1 MTSYWAE
8 ARSAAHTLSKWPGS
22 PRKPN
27 QKSRPRAARLSPMS
41 TSQNEKGLR
50 RIIRS
55 ASAYVPQVPKP
66 KKKISLTEKFVWSG
80 IALFAYLIMGQI
92 PLYGVTDDPQF
103 DFLAFAR
110 VIFAAQQGT
119 LMELGI
125 GPIVTAGL
133 LMQLLKGSD
142 LIRLDFK
149 NPDDRSLFTSATKIV
164 TIIVIVAEG
173 ALYGFSVYGPLVAH
187 VDIIP
192 VVIAQLIFASFL
204 VMLMDEMVQKGWGVG
219 SGLSLFIMAGI
230 AQTIL
235 WSVFSPVPATDGPVG
250 VLPFTIDAVANG
262 HGYDSIF
269 RSGQLASLF
278 ALSLTIAVI
287 LILVYIEG
295 IHVDIPIVSTKYRGF
310 TAVYPIKLLYT
321 SVIPVILAS
330 ALIANGV
337 FMGQMMWANY
347 NPNNTNPVFNWIA
360 QFDPNQAQT
369 PTGGILYYMTS
380 PRSLDH
386 VAQDPVRALV
396 YIIFF
401 TGIVTVF
408 SRLWVELGGLSAKN
422 AAKNL
427 LDADVQ
433 VPGFRRSEGSVENL
447 LNRYIPS
454 LTIISGVIIGLLA
467 SLSDVLNVFGS
478 GTGLLLMVNIMV
490 SYYQTLVK
498 EQIDT
503 YMPKLAALLG
513 RK

>member
-1 MTSYWAE
+1 
-8 ARSAAHTLSKWPGS
+8 
-22 PRKPN
+22 
-27 QKSRPRAARLSPMS
+27 MS
-41 TSQNEKGLR
+41 TRQNETGLR

-55 ASAYVPQVPKP
+55 ASVYLPQVPKP
-66 KKKISLTEKFVWSG
+66 KKKISLSEKFVWTG

-149 NPDDRSLFTSATKIV
+149 NPDDRSLFTSATKLV

-173 ALYGFSVYGPLVAH
+173 GLYGFSVYGPLVAH
-187 VDIIP
+187 PDIIP

-219 SGLSLFIMAGI
+219 SGLSLFIMAGVG
-230 AQTIL
+230 QTIL
-235 WSVFSPVPATDGPVG
+235 WSVFSPLPIDPGTGEAIGIAPFAIQAGLDGH
-250 VLPFTIDAVANG
+250 FQDA
-262 HGYDSIF
+262 IF
-269 RSGQLASLF
+269 RSGSLPSIF

-330 ALIANGV
+330 ALIANGI

-347 NPNNTNPVFNWIA
+347 NPNNTNPMFNWIA
-360 QFDPNQAQT
+360 QFDAEQQQT
-369 PTGGILYYMTS
+369 PTGGILYYITG
-380 PRSLDH
+380 PRSLEAM
-386 VAQDPVRALV
+386 VADPVRAAIYV
-396 YIIFF
+396 VFF

-408 SRLWVELGGLSAKN
+408 SRLWVELGGLSAKT
-422 AAKNL
+422 AARNL

-433 VPGFRRSEGSVENL
+433 VPGFRRAEGSVETL

-467 SLSDVLNVFGS
+467 ALSDMLGVFGT
-478 GTGLLLMVNIMV
+478 GTGILLMVNILV

-498 EQIDT
+498 EQVDT
-503 YMPKLAALLG
+503 HMPKLAALLG

>member
-1 MTSYWAE
+1 
-8 ARSAAHTLSKWPGS
+8 
-22 PRKPN
+22 
-27 QKSRPRAARLSPMS
+27 MS
-41 TSQNEKGLR
+41 TGQNESGLR
-50 RIIRS
+50 RIIKS
-55 ASAYVPQVPKP
+55 ASVYLPQVPKP
-66 KKKISLTEKFVWSG
+66 KKKISLSEKFVWTG

-142 LIRLDFK
+142 LIKLDFK
-149 NPDDRSLFTSATKIV
+149 NPDDRSLFTSATKLV

-173 ALYGFSVYGPLVAH
+173 GLYGFSVYGPLVAH
-187 VDIIP
+187 PDIIP

-219 SGLSLFIMAGI
+219 SGLSLFIMAGVG
-230 AQTIL
+230 QTIL
-235 WSVFSPVPATDGPVG
+235 WSVFSPLPIDPGTGEAIGIAPFAIQAGLDGH
-250 VLPFTIDAVANG
+250 FQDA
-262 HGYDSIF
+262 IF
-269 RSGQLASLF
+269 RSGALPSIF

-330 ALIANGV
+330 ALIANGI

-347 NPNNTNPVFNWIA
+347 NPNNTNPMFNWIA
-360 QFDPNQAQT
+360 QFDAEQQQT
-369 PTGGILYYMTS
+369 PTGGLLYYITG
-380 PRSLDH
+380 PRSLEAM
-386 VAQDPVRALV
+386 VADPVRAAIYV
-396 YIIFF
+396 VFF

-408 SRLWVELGGLSAKN
+408 SRLWVELGGLSAKT
-422 AAKNL
+422 AARNL

-433 VPGFRRSEGSVENL
+433 VPGFRRAEGSVETL

-467 SLSDVLNVFGS
+467 SLSDMLGVFGT
-478 GTGLLLMVNIMV
+478 GTGILLMVNILV

-498 EQIDT
+498 EQVDT
-503 YMPKLAALLG
+503 HMPKLAALLG

>member
-1 MTSYWAE
+1 
-8 ARSAAHTLSKWPGS
+8 
-22 PRKPN
+22 
-27 QKSRPRAARLSPMS
+27 MS
-41 TSQNEKGLR
+41 TTQNESGLR

-66 KKKISLTEKFVWSG
+66 KKKISLTEKFVWTG
-80 IALFAYLIMGQI
+80 ICLLVYLVMAQI
-92 PLYGVTDDPQF
+92 PLYGVTSDPRF

-173 ALYGFSVYGPLVAH
+173 SLYGVSVYGPLVAH
-187 VDIIP
+187 PWMIP
-192 VVIAQLIFASFL
+192 IVVSQLIISSIL
-204 VMLMDEMVQKGWGVG
+204 VMLMDELVQKGWGIG

-235 WSVFSPVPATDGPVG
+235 WSTFSPLPANDGPIG
-250 VLPFTIDAVANG
+250 ILPFTVSAVTNG
-262 HGYDSIF
+262 HPQDAIFRTGQFPSIF
-269 RSGQLASLF
+269 G
-278 ALSLTIAVI
+278 LSLTVGVI
-287 LILVYIEG
+287 LVLVYIEG

-321 SVIPVILAS
+321 SVIPVILTS
-330 ALIANGV
+330 ALVANAV

-360 QFDPNQAQT
+360 QFDQKSSQT
-369 PTGGILYYMTS
+369 PTGGILYYITS

-386 VAQDPVRALV
+386 VFADPFRAV
-396 YIIFF
+396 IYVIFF

-408 SRLWVELGGLSAKN
+408 SRLWVELGGLSAKT

-433 VPGFRRSEGSVENL
+433 VPGFRRSEGSVEGL
-447 LNRYIPS
+447 LNRYIPA

-467 SLSDVLNVFGS
+467 SLSNMLNVYGS
-478 GTGLLLMVNIMV
+478 GTGILLMVNIMV

-498 EQIDT
+498 EQVDT
-503 YMPKLAALLG
+503 YMPNLAALLG

>member
-1 MTSYWAE
+1 
-8 ARSAAHTLSKWPGS
+8 
-22 PRKPN
+22 
-27 QKSRPRAARLSPMS
+27 MS
-41 TSQNEKGLR
+41 TTQNESGLR

-66 KKKISLTEKFVWSG
+66 KKKISLTEKFVWTG
-80 IALFAYLIMGQI
+80 IALLCYLVMGQI
-92 PLYGVTDDPQF
+92 PLYGVTQDPRF

-173 ALYGFSVYGPLVAH
+173 SLYGVSVYGPLVGGPQ
-187 VDIIP
+187 IIAA
-192 VVIAQLIFASFL
+192 VVAQLIIASIL
-204 VMLMDEMVQKGWGVG
+204 VMLMDELVQKGWGIG

-235 WSVFSPVPATDGPVG
+235 WSTFSPLPVNSTTG
-250 VLPFTIDAVANG
+250 EPIGIAPFTVEALING
-262 HGYDSIF
+262 HGQDAIF
-269 RSGQLASLF
+269 RTGQLPSLF
-278 ALSLTIAVI
+278 GLSLTVAVI
-287 LILVYIEG
+287 LVLVYIEG

-321 SVIPVILAS
+321 SVIPVILTS
-330 ALIANGV
+330 ALIANAV

-347 NPNNTNPVFNWIA
+347 NPNNNNPAFNWIA
-360 QFDPNQAQT
+360 TFDQKSSQT
-369 PTGGILYYMTS
+369 PTGGILYYVTS

-386 VAQDPVRALV
+386 VVQDPVRAIV
-396 YIIFF
+396 YVIFF
-401 TGIVTVF
+401 TAAVTVF
-408 SRLWVELGGLSAKN
+408 SRLWVELGGLSAKT
-422 AAKNL
+422 AARNL

-433 VPGFRRSEGSVENL
+433 VPGFRRSEGSVEGL
-447 LNRYIPS
+447 LNRYIPA

-467 SLSDVLNVFGS
+467 SLSDILNVFGS
-478 GTGLLLMVNIMV
+478 GTGILLMVNIMV

-498 EQIDT
+498 EQVDT

>member
-1 MTSYWAE
+1 
-8 ARSAAHTLSKWPGS
+8 
-22 PRKPN
+22 
-27 QKSRPRAARLSPMS
+27 MS
-41 TSQNEKGLR
+41 TTQSEGGLR
-50 RIIRS
+50 RFIRS

-66 KKKISLTEKFVWSG
+66 KKKISLTEKFVWTG
-80 IALFAYLIMGQI
+80 IALLAYLVMGQI
-92 PLYGVTDDPQF
+92 PLYGVTDDPKF

-133 LMQLLKGSD
+133 LMQLLKGSE

-164 TIIVIVAEG
+164 TLIVIVAEG
-173 ALYGFSVYGPLVAH
+173 ALYGASVYGPLTAENAPYA
-187 VDIIP
+187 IY
-192 VVIAQLIFASFL
+192 VVIGQLIGASAI
-204 VMLMDEMVQKGWGVG
+204 VMLLDEMIQKGWGVG

-235 WSVFSPVPATDGPVG
+235 WSVFSPVPAQDGPVG
-250 VLPFTIDAVANG
+250 VLPFTIESIAEGNGADA
-262 HGYDSIF
+262 IF
-269 RSGQLASLF
+269 RSGQLPSLF
-278 ALSLTIAVI
+278 VLALTIVII

-330 ALIANGV
+330 ALLANAV
-337 FMGQMMWANY
+337 FIGQMMWANY
-347 NPNNTNPVFNWIA
+347 NPNNTNPAFNWIA
-360 QFDPNQAQT
+360 QFDPQSQGGTAT
-369 PTGGILYYMTS
+369 PTGGILYYITPPRGLDVAAADPMRAVVYVIFMT
-380 PRSLDH
+380 
-386 VAQDPVRALV
+386 A
-396 YIIFF
+396 
-401 TGIVTVF
+401 IVTVF
-408 SRLWVELGGLSAKN
+408 SRLWVELGGLSART
-422 AAKNL
+422 AARNL

-433 VPGFRRSEGSVENL
+433 VPGFRRSEGSVETL

-454 LTIISGVIIGLLA
+454 LTLLSGMIIGLLA
-467 SLSDVLNVFGS
+467 GVSDVLNVFGT
-478 GTGLLLMVNIMV
+478 GTGILLLVNIMV

-498 EQIDT
+498 EKVDT
-503 YMPKLAALLG
+503 DMPNLAALLG

>member
-1 MTSYWAE
+1 
-8 ARSAAHTLSKWPGS
+8 
-22 PRKPN
+22 
-27 QKSRPRAARLSPMS
+27 MS
-41 TSQNEKGLR
+41 STTQNENILR
-50 RIIRS
+50 RVIRS

-66 KKKISLTEKFVWSG
+66 KKKISLTEKFAWTG
-80 IALFAYLIMGQI
+80 IALLIYLVMGQI
-92 PLYGVTDDPQF
+92 PLYGVTSDPKF

-173 ALYGFSVYGPLVAH
+173 SLYGMSVYGPLVKEPY
-187 VDIIP
+187 IIGI
-192 VVIAQLIFASFL
+192 VVAQLISSSVL
-204 VMLMDEMVQKGWGVG
+204 VMLLDELVQKGWGIG

-235 WSVFSPVPATDGPVG
+235 WSVFSPFPAQDGPTG
-250 VLPFTIDAVANG
+250 ILPFTIQSTIDG
-262 HGYDSIF
+262 HGQDALLSQ
-269 RSGQLASLF
+269 GQLPSVFGLG
-278 ALSLTIAVI
+278 LTVSVI

-321 SVIPVILAS
+321 SVIPVILSS
-330 ALIANGV
+330 ALIANAV
-337 FMGQMMWANY
+337 FMGQMMWTNY
-347 NPNNTNPVFNWIA
+347 NPNNTNPAFNWIA
-360 QFDPNQAQT
+360 KFDPSSPQS
-369 PTGGILYYMTS
+369 PTGGILYYITS
-380 PRSLDH
+380 PRSFDH
-386 VAQDPVRALV
+386 VVSDPVRAV
-396 YIIFF
+396 IYVIFF
-401 TGIVTVF
+401 VTIVTVF

-433 VPGFRRSEGSVENL
+433 VPGFRRSENSVESL

-454 LTIISGVIIGLLA
+454 LTIISGITIGLLS
-467 SLSDVLNVFGS
+467 SLSDILNVYGS
-478 GTGLLLMVNIMV
+478 GTGILLMVNIMV

-498 EQIDT
+498 EQVDT

>member
-1 MTSYWAE
+1 
-8 ARSAAHTLSKWPGS
+8 
-22 PRKPN
+22 
-27 QKSRPRAARLSPMS
+27 MS
-41 TSQNEKGLR
+41 TTQSEGGLR

-66 KKKISLTEKFVWSG
+66 KKKISLTEKFVWTG
-80 IALFAYLIMGQI
+80 IALLAYLVMAQI
-92 PLYGVTDDPQF
+92 PLYGVTDDPKY

-164 TIIVIVAEG
+164 TLIVIVAEG
-173 ALYGFSVYGPLVAH
+173 LLYGSSVYGPLTAENAPYA
-187 VDIIP
+187 IY
-192 VVIAQLIFASFL
+192 VVIAQLIGASAI
-204 VMLMDEMVQKGWGVG
+204 VMLLDEMVQKGWGIG

-235 WSVFSPVPATDGPVG
+235 WSVFSPVPAQDGPVG
-250 VLPFTIDAVANG
+250 VLPFTIESIAEGNGADA
-262 HGYDSIF
+262 IF
-269 RSGQLASLF
+269 RSGQLPSLF
-278 ALSLTIAVI
+278 TLALTIVVI

-330 ALIANGV
+330 ALLANAV
-337 FMGQMMWANY
+337 FIGQMLWANY
-347 NPNNTNPVFNWIA
+347 NPNNTNPAFNWIA
-360 QFDPNQAQT
+360 QFDPQSQGGRAT
-369 PTGGILYYMTS
+369 PTGGILYYMTP
-380 PRSLDH
+380 PRSLE
-386 VAQDPVRALV
+386 AAAEDPMRAVV
-396 YIIFF
+396 YVIFL
-401 TGIVTVF
+401 TAIVTVF
-408 SRLWVELGGLSAKN
+408 SRLWVELGGLSART
-422 AAKNL
+422 AARNL

-433 VPGFRRSEGSVENL
+433 VPGFRRSEGSVETL

-454 LTIISGVIIGLLA
+454 LTLLSGMIIGLLA
-467 SLSDVLNVFGS
+467 GVSDVLNTFGT
-478 GTGLLLMVNIMV
+478 GTGLLLLVNIMV

-498 EQIDT
+498 EQVDT
-503 YMPKLAALLG
+503 YMPNLAALLG